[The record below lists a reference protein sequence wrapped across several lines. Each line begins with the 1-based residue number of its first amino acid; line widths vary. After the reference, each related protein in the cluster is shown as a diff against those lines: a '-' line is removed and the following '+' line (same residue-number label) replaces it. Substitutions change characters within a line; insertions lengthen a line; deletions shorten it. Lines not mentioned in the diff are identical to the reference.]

1 MMKKI
6 LLLLSTG
13 LFVIGT
19 WTSAT
24 TVQSADTAQ
33 VVFYVA

>member
-6 LLLLSTG
+6 LLLLSAG
-13 LFVIGT
+13 LFVIGL

-24 TVQSADTAQ
+24 IVQSADSAR